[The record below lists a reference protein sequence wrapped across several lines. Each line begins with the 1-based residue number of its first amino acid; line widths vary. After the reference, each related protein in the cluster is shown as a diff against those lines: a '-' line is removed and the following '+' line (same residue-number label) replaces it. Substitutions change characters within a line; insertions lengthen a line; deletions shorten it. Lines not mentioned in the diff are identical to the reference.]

1 MMGKATLDDLIAA
14 GTAKLDG
21 DRKPYDL
28 LKGSLV
34 QFDMAFEILPGT
46 KLKPELPKMS
56 PFEQT
61 PPAPTDGG

>member
-1 MMGKATLDDLIAA
+1 VG
-14 GTAKLDG
+14 GRAKFDG
-21 DRKPYDL
+21 DRKPFDL

-34 QFDMAFEILPGT
+34 QFDMGFEILPGT
-46 KLKPELPKMS
+46 KARSEMQRMD